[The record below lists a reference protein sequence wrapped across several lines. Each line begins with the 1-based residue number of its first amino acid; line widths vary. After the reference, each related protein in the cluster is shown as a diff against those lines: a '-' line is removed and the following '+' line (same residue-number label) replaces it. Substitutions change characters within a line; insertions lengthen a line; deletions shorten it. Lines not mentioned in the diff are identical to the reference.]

1 MTTQGMV
8 FVTGATG
15 FLGRSLVARLL
26 AAGYGVRVLVRP
38 GSDTRFLSH
47 TGVEQV
53 LAHDITDAAALQQ
66 GCAGCQAVIHA
77 AALFRMWGLR
87 PVFWQTNVAGTA
99 AVLAAAQAAGVG
111 RVVHISTVVV
121 VGRTIPG
128 RVIDETHPCRPLD
141 NYQRTKLEAERLAL
155 AYYRNR
161 GLPVVVL
168 RPGALYGPWGQY
180 AFNRNFFVDPLQ
192 GLRIRVAGGRHVT
205 FPAFAPDVAQAIVL
219 ALTCARPG
227 HIYNVS
233 GESLDHNSINN
244 TISDLAGI
252 GRWRIGV
259 PVPAVLALARA
270 MTLLARYTG
279 REPFYPINFAHYVFQ
294 DWPVS
299 SAKAETE
306 LGFRATP
313 FAEGA
318 RQTLEWYW
326 STGQLARRRHSS

>member
-66 GCAGCQAVIHA
+66 GCAGCQAVVHA
-77 AALFRMWGLR
+77 AALFRMWGLL
-87 PVFWQTNVAGTA
+87 PVFWQTN
-99 AVLAAAQAAGVG
+99 
-111 RVVHISTVVV
+111 
-121 VGRTIPG
+121 
-128 RVIDETHPCRPLD
+128 
-141 NYQRTKLEAERLAL
+141 
-155 AYYRNR
+155 
-161 GLPVVVL
+161 
-168 RPGALYGPWGQY
+168 
-180 AFNRNFFVDPLQ
+180 
-192 GLRIRVAGGRHVT
+192 VAGGRHVT

-219 ALTCARPG
+219 ALTHARPG
-227 HIYNVS
+227 HIYNIS

-244 TISDLAGI
+244 IISDLAGI

-259 PVPAVLALARA
+259 PVPAVLALART

-299 SAKAETE
+299 SAKAEAE

-326 STGQLARRRHSS
+326 STGQLARRRPAS